1 MSKDK
6 KKTMAT
12 YIIGSIILAG
22 ISMIVIPKL
31 IDAVSS
37 NVYGKMPRKKP
48 ALDDDDWGPEIVKKS
63 VKENDG

>member
-6 KKTMAT
+6 KKSMAK

-22 ISMIVIPKL
+22 ISMIVVPKI

-37 NVYGKMPRKKP
+37 EMYSKMPRKKTIS
-48 ALDDDDWGPEIVKKS
+48 DDDDWGPEIVKRTA
-63 VKENDG
+63 KENDR